1 LFSFYFQ
8 LFLLAAAAA
17 AAPAADQAPSPYGP
31 PQKQYNPVV
40 YNEKEEIL
48 PPQPFEY
55 KYGVNDDY
63 SQTSFDKVESQD
75 ELGRVTGSYKVSKTV
90 GIDRYDHTDTDT
102 DYPVCI
108 HIKPISII
116 AKLSPSQAE
125 LSCIFYF
132 SHPPGKVL
140 KLEIKL
146 LKTKPNQT
154 SSMED
159 NLNGR

>member
-1 LFSFYFQ
+1 MYK

-48 PPQPFEY
+48 PPQPYEY

-90 GIDRYDHTDTDT
+90 GIERYIWSYWYRLSCLYSYQTDTDYLQILPSISAHFSDTDADIHHTDTDMNLK
-102 DYPVCI
+102 I
-108 HIKPISII
+108 HIKLIPI
-116 AKLSPSQAE
+116 
-125 LSCIFYF
+125 
-132 SHPPGKVL
+132 
-140 KLEIKL
+140 
-146 LKTKPNQT
+146 
-154 SSMED
+154 
-159 NLNGR
+159 